1 MASGPASPN
10 TPAPFAKAKELRRVV
25 DTVAVCAQRRRVV
38 NAAFGVELEVTGG
51 ILDRRPRA
59 CARSARDNAGPD
71 AHHAH
76 NGLHDGTGD
85 QRLSGHIN
93 EVFMID
99 CVSEENRSAM
109 FSLKL
114 LVRVS
119 MLVRK
124 LLERSWAVSNNPT
137 AGLWNSPCD
146 RYNSSDV

>member
-1 MASGPASPN
+1 M
-10 TPAPFAKAKELRRVV
+10 T
-25 DTVAVCAQRRRVV
+25 
-38 NAAFGVELEVTGG
+38 
-51 ILDRRPRA
+51 
-59 CARSARDNAGPD
+59 
-71 AHHAH
+71 
-76 NGLHDGTGD
+76 
-85 QRLSGHIN
+85 
-93 EVFMID
+93 D

-137 AGLWNSPCD
+137 ARLWNSPCD

>member
-1 MASGPASPN
+1 
-10 TPAPFAKAKELRRVV
+10 
-25 DTVAVCAQRRRVV
+25 
-38 NAAFGVELEVTGG
+38 
-51 ILDRRPRA
+51 
-59 CARSARDNAGPD
+59 
-71 AHHAH
+71 
-76 NGLHDGTGD
+76 
-85 QRLSGHIN
+85 
-93 EVFMID
+93 MID

-137 AGLWNSPCD
+137 ARLWNSPCD